1 MKLIHL
7 LTALAICLVCFNCN
21 SNNAA
26 SIMSP
31 VREQGLSGSTK
42 SYSHKA
48 WVSDY
53 DDLFTAFEVLSL
65 EKLIQNFEDKTTAE
79 ITVLT
84 LDTIACTKENF
95 DAFTLQLAR
104 TWGTGKKATNNGIL
118 IAICK
123 GYRKVRIHN
132 GTGIEKI
139 MTDAETKEIIEQ
151 QMIPEFREG
160 NYYGGT
166 ESGIKKIIEVLQPRL
181 KY

>member
-1 MKLIHL
+1 MKLTNL

-26 SIMSP
+26 SKMSLA
-31 VREQGLSGSTK
+31 REQGLSGSTK
-42 SYSHKA
+42 SYTPKA

-53 DDLFTAFEVLSL
+53 DDLFTAFEILSL
-65 EKLIQNFEDKTTAE
+65 EKSIQNIEHKTTAE
-79 ITVLT
+79 IAVLT
-84 LDTIACTKENF
+84 LDTTACTKENF
-95 DAFTLQLAR
+95 DAFTLQFAR
-104 TWGTGKKATNNGIL
+104 TWSLGKKATNNGIL

-132 GTGIEKI
+132 ATGIEKI

-151 QMIPEFREG
+151 QMIPEFRNG

-166 ESGIKKIIEVLQPRL
+166 ESGLKKIIEVLQPRL